1 MTCCLSPDSATSL
14 INLPHQK
21 GGDLQ
26 AKDEALDNYIR
37 LVINNFFA
45 ALDTG
50 IPALGIPVLDPLNL
64 GDITIPSLT

>member
-1 MTCCLSPDSATSL
+1 MTCCLCAHSATSL
-14 INLPHQK
+14 INLPKK

-50 IPALGIPVLDPLNL
+50 IPALGLPILDPLNL
-64 GDITIPSLT
+64 GDITIPTLT